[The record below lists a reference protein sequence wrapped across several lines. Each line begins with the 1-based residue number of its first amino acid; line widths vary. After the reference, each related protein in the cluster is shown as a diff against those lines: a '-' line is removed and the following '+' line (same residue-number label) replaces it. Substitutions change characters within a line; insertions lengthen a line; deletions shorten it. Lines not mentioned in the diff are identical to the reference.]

1 MNSSMMKKQINEA
14 EIFISNCIKTYWY
27 NSIYYMKESYD
38 IFLNIFFDFITE
50 KGTIKFFKKNDN
62 GSIEDVFYGKYI
74 KYAIYELVDL
84 FDNFNNDSL
93 STFEKKLYEFIIKH
107 KDIYESNY
115 YIKLILKIQLNNSLS
130 PEETGLI

>member
-62 GSIEDVFYGKYI
+62 GSIEDVFYG
-74 KYAIYELVDL
+74 
-84 FDNFNNDSL
+84 
-93 STFEKKLYEFIIKH
+93 
-107 KDIYESNY
+107 
-115 YIKLILKIQLNNSLS
+115 
-130 PEETGLI
+130 